1 VRIRRYQEGNDS
13 TEATQL
19 ALFPE
24 ALLRPP
30 ERGRRVVDFSMG
42 AAPHD
47 VPDVTNG
54 QLAGRRQVELFH
66 ARYVHL
72 QRARRLIA
80 TGRVDLACVIYAR
93 LVADYP
99 ADTALADEA
108 HGIEAL
114 RAMFADALALPEDAR
129 WAELLRMAE
138 QLAPSS
144 DMLSSLR
151 RLVLRYI
158 ATEARRTRGDT
169 AEVAGHPLAYLWLEA
184 GLLDEAERLLAGAR
198 DHAACAR
205 EVFLRADLHLL
216 RGEQAVARAFYGT
229 ALLLDPYH
237 DYFERIRDQEVRAL
251 PDVAR
256 YELEIEDEPRAWSAA
271 AGMVTGVLPIARDA
285 REMPTPGP
293 RAGAPASEALV
304 RSRAFAVALT
314 NASTAHAR
322 GDRQGVIAARRA
334 MRQLAP
340 TLFAAY
346 LEHVDNHVA
355 RATGQE

>member
-1 VRIRRYQEGNDS
+1 VRIRRYQEGDDS
-13 TEATQL
+13 TEAAQL
-19 ALFPE
+19 ALFPA

-30 ERGRRVVDFSMG
+30 ERRLRAVDFSMG

-54 QLAGRRQVELFH
+54 QLAGTRQVELFH

-80 TGRVDLACVIYAR
+80 TGRVDLACAIYAQ
-93 LVADYP
+93 LVAGYP

-129 WAELLRMAE
+129 WSELLRMAE
-138 QLAPSS
+138 QLAPTS

-158 ATEARRTRGDT
+158 ATEARRTHGDT

-184 GLLDEAERLLAGAR
+184 GLLDEAERLLASAR
-198 DHAACAR
+198 DHTACAR

-216 RGEQAVARAFYGT
+216 RGEQAVARAFYGA

-237 DYFERIRDQEVRAL
+237 AYFERIRDHEVRAL

-271 AGMVTGVLPIARDA
+271 AGMVTGVLPIVRDA
-285 REMPTPGP
+285 REVPGP
-293 RAGAPASEALV
+293 GAGAPASEALV

-314 NASTAHAR
+314 NASTARAR

-340 TLFAAY
+340 ALFAAY
-346 LEHVDNHVA
+346 LEHVDGHVA
-355 RATGQE
+355 RAGGQE

>member
-1 VRIRRYQEGNDS
+1 
-13 TEATQL
+13 
-19 ALFPE
+19 
-24 ALLRPP
+24 
-30 ERGRRVVDFSMG
+30 MG

-47 VPDVTNG
+47 VPDVTNAP
-54 QLAGRRQVELFH
+54 LAGTSQVDLFH

-72 QRARRLIA
+72 QRARHLIA
-80 TGRVDLACVIYAR
+80 TGHVDRACAIYAQ
-93 LVADYP
+93 LVTRYP

-108 HGIEAL
+108 HGIDAL
-114 RAMFADALALPEDAR
+114 RTMLADALALPENAR
-129 WAELLRMAE
+129 WSELLRIAE
-138 QLAPSS
+138 QLARSS

-151 RLVLRYI
+151 RLALRYI
-158 ATEARRTRGDT
+158 ATEARRAHGDT

-184 GLLDEAERLLAGAR
+184 GLLEEAERLLAGAYG
-198 DHAACAR
+198 HAAGAR

-216 RGEQAVARAFYGT
+216 RGEQGVARAFYRT

-237 DYFERIRDQEVRAL
+237 AYFERIRDQEVRAL

-256 YELEIEDEPRAWSAA
+256 FELEIEDEPRAWSAA
-271 AGMVTGVLPIARDA
+271 AGMVTGVLPILPDA
-285 REMPTPGP
+285 HEMPAPRPG
-293 RAGAPASEALV
+293 ASVPASEALV

-314 NASTAHAR
+314 DASTARAR

-346 LEHVDNHVA
+346 LEHVDGHVA
-355 RATGQE
+355 RATSQG

>member
-1 VRIRRYQEGNDS
+1 VRIRRDQEGNDS
-13 TEATQL
+13 TEDAQL
-19 ALFPE
+19 TLFPE

-30 ERGRRVVDFSMG
+30 ERGRRAVDFSMG

-54 QLAGRRQVELFH
+54 PLAGMSQVDLFH

-72 QRARRLIA
+72 QRARRMIA
-80 TGRVDLACVIYAR
+80 TGHVDRACAIYAQ
-93 LVADYP
+93 LVTRYP
-99 ADTALADEA
+99 ADAVLAEEA
-108 HGIEAL
+108 HGIDAL
-114 RAMFADALALPEDAR
+114 RTMFVDALALPEDAR
-129 WAELLRMAE
+129 WSELLRVAE

-144 DMLSSLR
+144 DMLSNLR
-151 RLVLRYI
+151 RLVLRYV
-158 ATEARRTRGDT
+158 ATEARRTHGDT
-169 AEVAGHPLAYLWLEA
+169 AEVAGHPLAYLWIEA
-184 GLLDEAERLLAGAR
+184 GLLDEAELLLAGGC
-198 DHAACAR
+198 DHAARAR

-216 RGEQAVARAFYGT
+216 RGEQGVARAFYRT

-237 DYFERIRDQEVRAL
+237 AYFERIRDQEVRTL

-256 YELEIEDEPRAWSAA
+256 FELEIEDEPRAWSAA
-271 AGMVTGVLPIARDA
+271 AGMVTGVLPILPDA
-285 REMPTPGP
+285 RAMPAP
-293 RAGAPASEALV
+293 RPEDGAPASEALV

-314 NASTAHAR
+314 NASTARAR

-346 LEHVDNHVA
+346 LEHVDGDVA